1 MSKDHTADWLHQ
13 YQHYADC
20 MCYFSELD
28 GMFPEINS
36 LPDVVNVR
44 ALSKDAAKSFFTDP
58 KQTDS
63 LLAMPGFSKNKKLTH
78 KKARY
83 QLGDLDLGFLESSLL
98 AYFKILEKAGFPFL
112 CMNSGKQQMID
123 FMVAQGISQE
133 EGESFIKNFHKN
145 HAALYKASLMA
156 AIRAR
161 KDEEHTEENGFPQR
175 ELPLD
180 TTNQDDDSRGLGFYL
195 VSGVLLLIGVAIA
208 VSIAVPFIIIAAV
221 LFGMKW
227 AFTKLMDAINAPPY
241 PELASFATMSE
252 TALLNANAQGADLS
266 AILGDLGAS
275 DIMLFMNI
283 TNDIGKDFEAAKK
296 VVTDPSQNLERDKG
310 YISIIAS
317 MRAGFETNLIQKG
330 SVRAIAAGML
340 FYARCLSLNPDMPK
354 LERIHLQRRYAYLF
368 AEIIRRAIM
377 EDHADARAIRAALI
391 KDQRSDASAFF
402 SLDAD
407 KSGLPQQDCQTINEF
422 VSRMCD
428 AKSLGNTPPV
438 VTGLTSIEK
447 LQPAPRQ
454 LSILQKDGVCLG
466 AALETMHRILNPKYR
481 NTPIETLLRILFTKK
496 SERGEMLDA
505 KIFERQG
512 EQYQD
517 KSRLA
522 RVRGELSAERNTLKT
537 TLGGLFQEL
546 STRFSQTPTVL
557 CPVRIPRHIFLFGK
571 HHNQWFLFEY
581 GSAFRIHPLV
591 CNAGEGLD
599 FSHLKASGLLGKA
612 FGVRGDL
619 LVHYK
624 RKVENQDLTDLNDL
638 PVSLSDGI
646 YTSEGDIQTALDGH
660 PQYDVP
666 PREEK
671 IGFLGS
677 SICVHRNQ
685 RAPSRLDAKIKAL
698 SAIFRLFAHRFEQA
712 QPPSLGGSAAASSGT
727 FDGLERAGA
736 AAQFARQS
744 LPKSVFD
751 PKTAPDKTVLR
762 DLVDTAVLAAQ

>member
-1 MSKDHTADWLHQ
+1 MLNSSPKKDHTADWLHQ
-13 YQHYADC
+13 YQHYA
-20 MCYFSELD
+20 YSVRHFSVLD
-28 GMFPEINS
+28 GMFPKIVS
-36 LPDVVNVR
+36 LPDADVR
-44 ALSKDAAKSFFTDP
+44 ALSGDAAKRFCTDP

-63 LLAMPGFSKNKKLTH
+63 LKAMPGFSKKTQLLKN
-78 KKARY
+78 ARY
-83 QLGDLDLGFLESSLL
+83 QLGNLDLGTFESSLL
-98 AYFKILEKAGFPFL
+98 AYFKILENADFPFL
-112 CMNSGKQQMID
+112 CLDSGKQQMIH

-133 EGESFIKNFHKN
+133 HSKPFINNFHRT

-161 KDEEHTEENGFPQR
+161 IHEEYTEENGFPQR

-208 VSIAVPFIIIAAV
+208 APFIIIAAV

-241 PELASFATMSE
+241 PELASFATMAE
-252 TALLNANAQGADLS
+252 TALLNESAQGADLS
-266 AILGDLGAS
+266 AILRDLGAS
-275 DIMLFMNI
+275 DIMLFMNF

-296 VVTDPSQNLERDKG
+296 AVTDFSQNPERDKG

-330 SVRAIAAGML
+330 SIRAIAAGML

-512 EQYQD
+512 EPYQD

-581 GSAFRIHPLV
+581 SSAFRIHPLV
-591 CNAGEGLD
+591 CKAGEGRD
-599 FSHLKASGLLGKA
+599 FSALNASGLAGKA
-612 FGVRGDL
+612 FGVRGEL
-619 LVHYK
+619 LVHY
-624 RKVENQDLTDLNDL
+624 RRMVGNQDLTDLNDL

-646 YTSEGDIQTALDGH
+646 YTCEGVIRTAVDGH
-660 PQYDVP
+660 PQYDVS

-671 IGFLGS
+671 IGFLAS

-685 RAPSRLDAKIKAL
+685 RPPSRLDAKIKAF
-698 SAIFRLFAHRFEQA
+698 SAMFRLFAHRFEQA
-712 QPPSLGGSAAASSGT
+712 QSPSLGGAAAAPSGA
-727 FDGLERAGA
+727 FDASERAGA

-744 LPKSVFD
+744 LLKSVFD
-751 PKTAPDKTVLR
+751 PETAPNPRALR
-762 DLVDTAVLAAQ
+762 ALVRTAVSAV